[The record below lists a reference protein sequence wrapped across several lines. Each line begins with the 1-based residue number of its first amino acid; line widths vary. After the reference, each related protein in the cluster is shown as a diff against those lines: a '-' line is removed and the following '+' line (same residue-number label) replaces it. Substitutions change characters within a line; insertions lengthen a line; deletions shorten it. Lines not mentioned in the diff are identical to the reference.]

1 MPVAARLTLA
11 SCAVALALGG
21 CGGGGSASTAGGAPD
36 RTTTASRAER
46 TTRSTAAGKA
56 KSQPAAAA
64 GQRCQADVGGF
75 VASMEALRKRLAVGV
90 TYGQY
95 LDEIHAV
102 RSTYRKIPVE
112 ALPIDCLAAV
122 GTPGEHA
129 FNRYI
134 EAANDWGECVSEAG
148 CEAAQVEPA
157 LQRKW
162 RIAAHFLDAASAGLR
177 RVD

>member
-1 MPVAARLTLA
+1 
-11 SCAVALALGG
+11 
-21 CGGGGSASTAGGAPD
+21 
-36 RTTTASRAER
+36 
-46 TTRSTAAGKA
+46 
-56 KSQPAAAA
+56 
-64 GQRCQADVGGF
+64 
-75 VASMEALRKRLAVGV
+75 MEALRKRLAVGV
-90 TYGQY
+90 TYDQY
-95 LDEIHAV
+95 IDEIHAV

-134 EAANDWGECVSEAG
+134 EAANDWGECVSQAG
-148 CEAAQVEPA
+148 CEAGQVEPV

-162 RIAAHFLDAASAGLR
+162 RIAAHYLDEAGAGLR

>member
-1 MPVAARLTLA
+1 MALT
-11 SCAVALALGG
+11 G
-21 CGGGGSASTAGGAPD
+21 CGGGGGEPSPARGPDAQEATALGAAQTGDSTTPGPAK
-36 RTTTASRAER
+36 R
-46 TTRSTAAGKA
+46 RS
-56 KSQPAAAA
+56 PAAA
-64 GQRCQADVGGF
+64 GQRCEADVGGF

-90 TYGQY
+90 TYDQY

-102 RSTYRKIPVE
+102 RSTYLEIPVA

-148 CEAAQVEPA
+148 CEAAQVEPV

-162 RIAAHFLDAASAGLR
+162 RLAADLLDEADAGLQ